1 MSCAC
6 TKVVRSQI
14 LWRVDVRIERSRA
27 EPDHRYRR
35 SGERFAAWLWRHG
48 FAGLPGQEIASRRET
63 IGRHTAHLNRL
74 DEVTIHYRFHPLRS
88 QCLPVVRR
96 CELYGD
102 AYYILR
108 RPDGRPLAVP
118 EWMTRPDMAKTT
130 IVSSARLPAAVL
142 IALRREVVTCLSCC
156 EQIVQEENRDVSTK
170 DQTSAAAVRRSSSTS
185 SSRRFPASGAGATL
199 PGAEALDSG
208 PGGHDAQGGRR

>member
-6 TKVVRSQI
+6 TRAVRWQI
-14 LWRVDVRIERSRA
+14 LRRGDGRIERA
-27 EPDHRYRR
+27 TAGPGHRYRR
-35 SGERFAAWLWRHG
+35 LGERFAAWLWRHG
-48 FAGLPGQEIASRRET
+48 CAGLPGRETVSRRET

-74 DEVTIHYRFHPLRS
+74 DEVTIHDRFHPLRS

-108 RPDGRPLAVP
+108 RPDGRPLAVLG
-118 EWMTRPDMAKTT
+118 MTRPEMAKTT
-130 IVSSARLPAAVL
+130 IVSTARLPTVVL
-142 IALRREVVTCLSCC
+142 IALRREVVTSLSCC
-156 EQIVQEENRDVSTK
+156 EQIVQEENRDVSMK
-170 DQTSAAAVRRSSSTS
+170 DQTSAAAVRRSSSTN

-208 PGGHDAQGGRR
+208 PGGHDAQIGRR